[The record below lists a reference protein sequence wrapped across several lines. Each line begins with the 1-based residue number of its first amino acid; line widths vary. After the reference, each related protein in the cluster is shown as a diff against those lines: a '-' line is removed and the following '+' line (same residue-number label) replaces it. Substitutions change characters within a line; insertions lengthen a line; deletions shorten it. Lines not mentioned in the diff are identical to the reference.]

1 MSGSPPNSSQKVV
14 LLKKS
19 PATAVAA
26 AFVREQNR
34 QIKPLVE
41 LLESDQHSAGA
52 TNLSVILSSLQTM
65 IVDMSE
71 VEKNKMIAL
80 FATRLTSLPDSDEK
94 KSFSF
99 SF

>member
-1 MSGSPPNSSQKVV
+1 MSDSPPNSRKVV

-41 LLESDQHSAGA
+41 LLESDEHSAGA
-52 TNLSVILSSLQTM
+52 TNLLVSNPRVATIDSS
-65 IVDMSE
+65 
-71 VEKNKMIAL
+71 
-80 FATRLTSLPDSDEK
+80 SDD
-94 KSFSF
+94 FSNF
-99 SF
+99 SISKGQ